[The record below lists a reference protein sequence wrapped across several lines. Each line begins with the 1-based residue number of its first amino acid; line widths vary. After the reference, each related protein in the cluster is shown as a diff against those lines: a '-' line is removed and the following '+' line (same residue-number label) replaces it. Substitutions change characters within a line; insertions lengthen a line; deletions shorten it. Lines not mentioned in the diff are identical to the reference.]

1 MNPFKYGQVVFDKD
15 FCPRPGLEK
24 KLRNHISSAQN
35 VLLEGERRIG
45 KTSLIYEIMR
55 QLKKPRLLYV
65 DNMEIKTV
73 DDFCRRMIKAIV
85 SMEQRTG
92 LVEKIFK
99 SLSYLK
105 PAITIDPLTGNP
117 SLSLDASVKLKPD
130 SIEGLMDFIHSE
142 RK

>member
-15 FCPRPGLEK
+15 FCSRPVLEK
-24 KLRNHISSAQN
+24 KLRNYISSAQN

-92 LVEKIFK
+92 LG
-99 SLSYLK
+99 
-105 PAITIDPLTGNP
+105 ANPLLLR
-117 SLSLDASVKLKPD
+117 SS
-130 SIEGLMDFIHSE
+130 
-142 RK
+142 